1 MNTSKKPLV
10 SVIVPV
16 YNVEGYLDECLN
28 SIKQQTYK
36 HLEIIVVEDCSTD
49 SSMTV
54 LQAHLADTRFKLIPH
69 EKNRGIS
76 AARNTGIEA
85 ATGDYLMFVDSDDII
100 DTRLIAACVNCAI
113 TTNADLVTYGFS
125 RFIDGTHPIESPDFS
140 DGFSDGFGSISN
152 KVGDEYFS
160 LEHFAWLKFIRS
172 SVLKTSHIR
181 FLESLYYED
190 WPFHWHVGLSIKNRY
205 QLLVDLYFYRQRGT
219 SITGSK
225 GQELLDVFTVQ
236 RHIISLLQ
244 QYKANTLKNILI
256 NKSRRFNFYIITFIN
271 PEFLESALSQV
282 REVETLM
289 QKNSYKGNVNYQ
301 SMVIATLARAP
312 SYIAF
317 PALQIFR
324 HGLHKIILPIF
335 RFSRN
340 RLKILMFSVK

>member
-1 MNTSKKPLV
+1 MNTLKKPLV

-36 HLEIIVVEDCSTD
+36 YLEIIVIEDCSTD
-49 SSMTV
+49 SSMMV
-54 LQAHLADTRFKLIPH
+54 LQAHLADTRFKLIQH
-69 EKNRGIS
+69 KKNSGIS

-100 DTRLIAACVNCAI
+100 DTRLIATCVNCAE
-113 TTNADLVTYGFS
+113 TTNADLVTYGFT
-125 RFIDGTHPIESPDFS
+125 RFS
-140 DGFSDGFGSISN
+140 DGLDSTESLDFPNDSVLIPN

-160 LEHFAWLKFIRS
+160 LENFAWLKFIRS
-172 SVLKTSHIR
+172 NILKTSRIR
-181 FLESLYYED
+181 FLENLYYED

-205 QLLVDLYFYRQRGT
+205 QLLVDFYFYRQRGT

-289 QKNSYKGNVNYQ
+289 QKNSYKGDVNYQ

-324 HGLHKIILPIF
+324 HGLHKMILPIV
-335 RFSRN
+335 RFSRS
-340 RLKILMFSVK
+340 RLKTTIVKR